1 MGDTPDKKCSDFAKT
16 NPPLKFMGNMPSS
29 QIKTQ
34 EHIEKLKKAQ
44 NSILKSN

>member
-1 MGDTPDKKCSDFAKT
+1 MGDKPDNTCSDFAKIK
-16 NPPLKFMGNMPSS
+16 PIPKFMGNMPSS

>member
-1 MGDTPDKKCSDFAKT
+1 MEDKPDNTCSEFAK
-16 NPPLKFMGNMPSS
+16 NKPPVKFMGNMPSS

>member
-1 MGDTPDKKCSDFAKT
+1 MGDKPDNICSEFAK
-16 NPPLKFMGNMPSS
+16 NKPPLKFMGNMPSS
-29 QIKTQ
+29 QVKTQ

>member
-1 MGDTPDKKCSDFAKT
+1 MADKPDNNCSDFAK
-16 NPPLKFMGNMPSS
+16 NKPPLKFMGNMPSS

>member
-1 MGDTPDKKCSDFAKT
+1 MKDNTCSEFAK
-16 NPPLKFMGNMPSS
+16 NKPPLKFMGNMPSY

-34 EHIEKLKKAQ
+34 EYIEKLKKEQ

>member
-1 MGDTPDKKCSDFAKT
+1 MGDKPDNTCSEFAKN
-16 NPPLKFMGNMPSS
+16 NPPPKFMGNMPSS

>member
-1 MGDTPDKKCSDFAKT
+1 MGDAPDKTCSTFAK
-16 NPPLKFMGNMPSS
+16 NQPLLKFMGNMPSS

-34 EHIEKLKKAQ
+34 EHIKKLKNAQ

>member
-1 MGDTPDKKCSDFAKT
+1 MEDTPDKTCSEFAKKQ
-16 NPPLKFMGNMPSS
+16 PPLKFMGNMPSS

>member
-1 MGDTPDKKCSDFAKT
+1 MGDKPDKTCSEFFK
-16 NPPLKFMGNMPSS
+16 NKPPPKFMGNMPSS

>member
-1 MGDTPDKKCSDFAKT
+1 MGDKPDNTCSEVAK
-16 NPPLKFMGNMPSS
+16 NKPPIKFMGNMPSS

>member
-1 MGDTPDKKCSDFAKT
+1 MENNTCSEFAKSK
-16 NPPLKFMGNMPSS
+16 PPQNFMGNMPSS

-34 EHIEKLKKAQ
+34 EHIDKLKQAQ

>member
-1 MGDTPDKKCSDFAKT
+1 MGDKPDNTCSEFAK
-16 NPPLKFMGNMPSS
+16 NKPPQKFMGNMPSS

>member
-1 MGDTPDKKCSDFAKT
+1 MGDKPDKTCSNFTK
-16 NPPLKFMGNMPSS
+16 NYQPSKFMGNMPSS

-34 EHIEKLKKAQ
+34 EYIEKLKKAQ

>member
-1 MGDTPDKKCSDFAKT
+1 MDTKSDCSDFAK
-16 NPPLKFMGNMPSS
+16 NKPSIKFMGNMPSS

-34 EHIEKLKKAQ
+34 AYIDKLKAAQ